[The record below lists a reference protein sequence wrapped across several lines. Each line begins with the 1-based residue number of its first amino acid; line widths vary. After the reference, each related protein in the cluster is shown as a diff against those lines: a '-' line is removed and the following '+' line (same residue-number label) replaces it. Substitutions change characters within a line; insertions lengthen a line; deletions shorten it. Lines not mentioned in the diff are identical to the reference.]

1 MNRANLP
8 LRSVSGA
15 SLQVVGFT
23 EHLAFFDEN
32 QDHMISPRESRRGLE
47 RLGFGTLLSAPAA
60 FAINYGVAGLSL
72 LSGKRLN
79 PKNLALPSSGFVRH
93 PDTDL
98 VDQDGAFNESKL
110 DAVFRRFG
118 KTFDGVALTRKELAA
133 MVAARVARDGRRST
147 KNLLMLPA
155 GAAAV
160 AIEWGALFWVAGTA
174 RRGRRVL
181 ERDTVRRFYTDSR
194 FFHDVAQRI
203 AEERVE
209 RSQTSLGMVR
219 NMVQDWLL

>member
-8 LRSVSGA
+8 LRVVGGGP
-15 SLQVVGFT
+15 LRVVGFT
-23 EHLAFFDEN
+23 EHLRFFDEN
-32 QDHMISPRESRRGLE
+32 HDQVISPRESRRGLE
-47 RLGFGTLLSAPAA
+47 RLGFGTLLSAPGALV
-60 FAINYGVAGLSL
+60 IHYGVAGLSR
-72 LSGKRLN
+72 LSGKRLD

-93 PDTDL
+93 PDTEL
-98 VDQDGAFNESKL
+98 VDQDGTFNERKL
-110 DAVFRRFG
+110 DAVFRSFG
-118 KTFDGVALTRKELAA
+118 KTFDGVALTLKELSA
-133 MVAARVARDGRRST
+133 MVAARVVRDGMRST

-155 GAAAV
+155 STAAV
-160 AIEWGALFWVAGTA
+160 VVEWGALFWVAGSA

-181 ERDTVRRFYTDSR
+181 ERDTVRRFYTDAR

-209 RSQTSLGMVR
+209 RSQTSLGMLR

>member
-8 LRSVSGA
+8 LRAVGGL
-15 SLQVVGFT
+15 SLRVVGFT

-60 FAINYGVAGLSL
+60 LAINYGVAGLSR
-72 LSGKRLN
+72 LSGKPLD
-79 PKNLALPSSGFVRH
+79 PKNLALPGTGFVRH

-98 VDQDGAFNESKL
+98 VDDDGGFDELKL
-110 DAVFRRFG
+110 DQVFRKYG
-118 KTFDGVALTRKELAA
+118 KTFDGVALTLKELLA
-133 MVAARVARDGRRST
+133 MVTARVAGDATRSV
-147 KNLLMLPA
+147 KDLLMLPA
-155 GAAAV
+155 GATAV
-160 AIEWGALFWVAGTA
+160 AIEWGALFWVAGSS
-174 RRGRRVL
+174 RRGKRVL

-209 RSQTSLGMVR
+209 RSQTSLGMMR
-219 NMVQDWLL
+219 NMLQDWLL